1 MWPPHRTI
9 TGGGNP
15 VVTIAPHSTDPGDH
29 TVIHG
34 VESSAFDSTP
44 WITVI
49 AGAIVLLL
57 GSAAAALGE
66 QLIRSC

>member
-1 MWPPHRTI
+1 
-9 TGGGNP
+9 
-15 VVTIAPHSTDPGDH
+15 
-29 TVIHG
+29 

-57 GSAAAALGE
+57 GSAAAALGQ